1 VVSERFEQAR
11 NFCNK
16 LWNASRFSLINLEN
30 FEPAEVTDDQLAIE
44 DRWLLSRLS
53 TVTQQVT
60 ASLEGYHF
68 ADAARALYDFAWDD
82 FCSLYVEI
90 SKPRMQDEQARPI
103 AQRVLAH
110 ALDTL
115 LRLLHP
121 MVPFIT
127 EEVWQLLGQVAP
139 ERGLSDIQPATE
151 SIMIADWPQA
161 DVARQDRE
169 IENRFAKFQ
178 ATLGAIREIR
188 SRQNIPNQEKVEFC
202 VRCDTETAELV
213 KPMEPY
219 LGSMAKAS
227 STGWGP
233 DITPPATNAMINAGG
248 MEIFVDLKD
257 FIDVEAE
264 LARNEKEEKRLQG
277 QIQGKEKKL
286 SNANFVDRAP
296 AEVVQSERDS
306 LAVLKEQLTG
316 VQAALENLRTQS

>member
-1 VVSERFEQAR
+1 VISERFEQAR

-30 FEPAEVTDDQLAIE
+30 YESAEVTDDQLAVE

-60 ASLEGYHF
+60 ASLESYHF
-68 ADAARALYDFAWDD
+68 ADAARTLYDFAWDD

-90 SKPRMQDEQARPI
+90 SKPRMQDEQTRPI

-121 MVPFIT
+121 MVPYIT
-127 EEVWQLLGQVAP
+127 EEVWQLLGQITP
-139 ERGLSDIQPATE
+139 HRGLRDIEPATE
-151 SIMIADWPQA
+151 SIMIAIWPVA
-161 DVARQDRE
+161 DLARQDTE
-169 IENRFAKFQ
+169 IESRFSKFQ

-188 SRQNIPNQEKVEFC
+188 SRQNIPNHEKIEFC
-202 VRCDTETAELV
+202 VRCDKETAELV

-219 LGSMAKAS
+219 LGSMAKAT

-233 DITPPATNAMINAGG
+233 DISPPETNAMINSGG
-248 MEIFVDLKD
+248 MEIFVDLQD

-296 AEVVQSERDS
+296 AEVVQDERDK
-306 LAVLKEQLTG
+306 LAVLQDQLKG
-316 VQAALENLRTQS
+316 VEAALVNLRKQA